1 MTSLFNTRIAPS
13 PTGYFHL
20 GTARTAYFN
29 YLVAKASGGKF
40 ILRIDDTD
48 INRNNAAYYDCI
60 FDTFNWLDLKFDELH
75 YQSKRLN
82 FYNDIVDKMISLKRA
97 TRLDDGAVILNTDD
111 ISSFPKTWND
121 GLIGQVKVS
130 DDDIKNLKDLVLI
143 KSNGMPTYNFASIL
157 DDVDLKI
164 NLIIRGVDHIKNTPK
179 QLAILIA
186 LQGILDT
193 TDITFTHVGLIH
205 HNVNGKSVKMS
216 KRDGALGVLDYRDN
230 GYSNDAFLNHIMKLG
245 WGHPDPLFDKKYKT
259 ISRTDAIDLILQG
272 RFRNVSSTHDMK
284 KLDSLNLIWKNKFA
298 PVV

>member
-1 MTSLFNTRIAPS
+1 MTSYNTRIAPS

-29 YLVAKASGGKF
+29 YLVARATGGKF

-48 INRNNAAYYDCI
+48 TDRNNDAYYKCI
-60 FDTFNWLDLKFDELH
+60 FDTFDWLDLKFDELH

-82 FYNDIVDKMISLKRA
+82 FYHDIANKLIDKGRA
-97 TRLDDGAVILNTDD
+97 TKLDDGAVTLDTSDVLSTPKSWTDG
-111 ISSFPKTWND
+111 IMGN
-121 GLIGQVKVS
+121 VKVS
-130 DDDIKNLKDLVLI
+130 DDDRKNMQNLVLI

-164 NLIIRGVDHIKNTPK
+164 NWIIRGVDHIKNTPK
-179 QLAILIA
+179 QIAILMA

-193 TDITFTHVGLIH
+193 DQINFTHVGLIH
-205 HNVNGKSVKMS
+205 HIVDGKSVKMS

-245 WGHPDPLFDKKYKT
+245 WGHSDSLFDKKYKT
-259 ISRTDAIDLILQG
+259 ISRAQAIDLILQG
-272 RFRNVSSTHDMK
+272 KFRSVAATHDSK
-284 KLDSLNLIWKNKFA
+284 KLDSISREWYKHA
-298 PVV
+298 PIV